1 MCLGVLLSP
10 CDIHQGNCT
19 SEPELSLI
27 VGVQRLDYRLQRI
40 TSLNLYLFGINMSYL
55 LEAQRRLGVKDKGK
69 RPYVFFCSRNNSFA
83 ISISSKECPVVRRI
97 LRHAVLMCDRTL
109 KV

>member
-55 LEAQRRLGVKDKGK
+55 LEAQRRLGVKDKGNGHM
-69 RPYVFFCSRNNSFA
+69 FFF
-83 ISISSKECPVVRRI
+83 
-97 LRHAVLMCDRTL
+97 VLGTIHSQFLFRQRSAQWFEGFFGMPF
-109 KV
+109 